1 MTANIIIIII
11 NVSCGG
17 FAKSGKCLR
26 NGYLFQSSFLPED
39 QVIRLLFIF
48 IIKDV
53 IHC

>member
-17 FAKSGKCLR
+17 FAKSEKCLF
-26 NGYLFQSSFLPED
+26 FQSSFLPED

-48 IIKDV
+48 IYQGRY